1 MNDFDKQFL
10 KDRLRG
16 KEYLPRAYFYGA
28 NSQKNYEPSVPY
40 TIEIDRD
47 LHPAETGYQKY
58 FIRTAGADSPRPV
71 TLRQKGSDCFLY
83 EYSSILSGIRLP
95 RKQTIGK

>member
-1 MNDFDKQFL
+1 MNDFDKQIL

-16 KEYLPRAYFYGA
+16 KKYLPRAYFCRT

-47 LHPAETGYQKY
+47 LHPAETGYQKF
-58 FIRTAGADSPRPV
+58 FIHTAGADSPRPV

-83 EYSSILSGIRLP
+83 EYSSIFFGIRLP
-95 RKQTIGK
+95 MEADNW